1 MDFLVTENQMIDEIQ
16 EIEETFLNKNNAYF
30 EIIKY
35 CRNILEK
42 YRKEIY
48 LIDFPDTLAE
58 ILFFKVQKQ
67 LPLSNLVYYSNLYSF
82 LNNLPKGGKKF
93 QENFIEL
100 EINRINNFFQHES
113 EFSRYME
120 LNHNHFDEF
129 YFTRKYNFSL
139 SCKTH
144 HYYRDPNFSTSHD
157 LVLSELNANGLY
169 LRFLKK
175 ELESINDS
183 NRDNINIAKKLEWTE
198 SKAAL
203 IELIYALHEQKAF
216 NGGRVDLKDIA
227 SFFQNVYDFDN
238 ADMYRTF
245 TELKSRKK
253 SQTQFLDEL
262 SFNLSSRMRE
272 I

>member
-1 MDFLVTENQMIDEIQ
+1 MDLVTENEVKNEIQ
-16 EIEETFLNKNNAYF
+16 EIEETFLNKYTAYL
-30 EIIKY
+30 EVIKY

-48 LIDFPDTLAE
+48 LNGFPDTPAE

-67 LPLSNLVYYSNLYSF
+67 IPLTYLIYYSNLYSY
-82 LNNLPKGGKKF
+82 LNNFPKGGKKF
-93 QENFIEL
+93 QESFIEL
-100 EINRINNFFQHES
+100 EINRLNIFFQHES
-113 EFSRYME
+113 EFSTYME
-120 LNHNHFDEF
+120 LNQNHLDEF
-129 YFTRKYNFSL
+129 YFTRKFNFSMPP
-139 SCKTH
+139 KT
-144 HYYRDPNFSTSHD
+144 YQFYTDSNYNTSHD
-157 LVLSELNANGLY
+157 LVLAELNANKFY
-169 LRFLKK
+169 LKYLQQQW
-175 ELESINDS
+175 EGMNNSLGDS
-183 NRDNINIAKKLEWTE
+183 LAKATKLQWTE

-216 NGGRVDLKDIA
+216 NGGKVDLKDIA
-227 SFFQNVYDFDN
+227 NFFQNVYEFDK

-262 SFNLSSRMRE
+262 SCNLSSKMRE

>member
-1 MDFLVTENQMIDEIQ
+1 MDLVTENEVKNEIQ
-16 EIEETFLNKNNAYF
+16 EIEETFLNKNIAYL
-30 EIIKY
+30 EVIKY

-48 LIDFPDTLAE
+48 LNSFPDTPTE

-67 LPLSNLVYYSNLYSF
+67 IPLTYLVYYSNLYSY

-93 QENFIEL
+93 QESFIEL
-100 EINRINNFFQHES
+100 EINRLNNFFNHES

-120 LNHNHFDEF
+120 LNQNYLDEF
-129 YFTRKYNFSL
+129 YFTRKFNFSL
-139 SCKTH
+139 SPKTYL
-144 HYYRDPNFSTSHD
+144 YYTDPNFSTSYD
-157 LVLSELNANGLY
+157 LVLAELNANKLY
-169 LRFLKK
+169 LNFLQQQ
-175 ELESINDS
+175 LNNMNDS
-183 NRDNINIAKKLEWTE
+183 IGDNFTSTTKLHWTE

-216 NGGRVDLKDIA
+216 NGGKVDLKDIA

>member
-1 MDFLVTENQMIDEIQ
+1 MDLVTENEMKNEIQ
-16 EIEETFLNKNNAYF
+16 EIEETFLNKDTAYL
-30 EIIKY
+30 EVIKY

-48 LIDFPDTLAE
+48 LDGFPDTPAE
-58 ILFFKVQKQ
+58 ILFFKIQKQ
-67 LPLSNLVYYSNLYSF
+67 IPLTCLAYYSNLYSY

-93 QENFIEL
+93 QESFIEL
-100 EINRINNFFQHES
+100 EINRLNNFFLNES

-120 LNHNHFDEF
+120 LNQNHLDEF
-129 YFTRKYNFSL
+129 YFTRKFNFNLAS
-139 SCKTH
+139 KT
-144 HYYRDPNFSTSHD
+144 YLFYTDPNYNTSHD
-157 LVLSELNANGLY
+157 LVLAELNANKLY
-169 LRFLKK
+169 LKFLQQQFNNMNN
-175 ELESINDS
+175 SIEVNFS
-183 NRDNINIAKKLEWTE
+183 STTKLQWTE

-216 NGGRVDLKDIA
+216 NGVKVDLKDIA
-227 SFFQNVYDFDN
+227 SFFQNVYEFDK
-238 ADMYRTF
+238 ADVYRTF